1 MEIFLSV
8 LLYVLTGIG
17 VLMVI
22 SFWVSDIYLDGKRF
36 RWYYYLPAAAV
47 CMALGM
53 LFPLFMGGWLYA
65 LVENIF
71 LAVLLPAVYLLTVA
85 GVLASGFFLFRKKDD
100 FSGSFY
106 FSLCL
111 LSLVVLAGWLIRLFN
126 GG

>member
-1 MEIFLSV
+1 
-8 LLYVLTGIG
+8 
-17 VLMVI
+17 
-22 SFWVSDIYLDGKRF
+22 
-36 RWYYYLPAAAV
+36 
-47 CMALGM
+47 MALGM

-71 LAVLLPAVYLLTVA
+71 LAVLLPAVYLLTVS
-85 GVLASGFFLFRKKDD
+85 GVLVGGFFLFRKKDD